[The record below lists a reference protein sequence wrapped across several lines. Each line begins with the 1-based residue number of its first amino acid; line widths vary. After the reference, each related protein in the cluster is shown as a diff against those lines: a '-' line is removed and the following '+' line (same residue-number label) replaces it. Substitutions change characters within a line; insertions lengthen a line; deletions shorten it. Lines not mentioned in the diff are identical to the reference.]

1 MWECENTLEWIG
13 KGDENL
19 KCNNGNYDEIFQ
31 EYINN
36 LENVK
41 SFSDIGKNVIGE
53 SKNGVCEFLST
64 NDIESLMSSTPSSS
78 SSLLFP
84 LKQSQSTS
92 PSSLATSLNSQKI
105 IMNPLPAENVLDA
118 YNNLCIFRKEEKYII
133 LPDKVREKI
142 EQLLYEWIDIN
153 PTNRIMSSNSMGL
166 ALTLYAHAVHH
177 ICIDWN
183 RFVNIKYV
191 DDKMLRIFR
200 SYKNCIPEP
209 GTLMGEI
216 VAQFFQHCKQQSNLN
231 VKRTMNKQQ
240 HSLKNKIED
249 TIFTCGSNDGGV
261 GGGGGGGETATTEA
275 PMATTSTTITEEKN
289 NYSIKNL
296 SASNKNDNSKKHNI
310 DSKFEVIM
318 SLKRVP
324 TVIIMISAIQLN
336 EIEFCE
342 NDNACSGGGGDD
354 DNNSNNNNNNTN
366 NEIDND
372 YENNKI
378 ENMVL
383 DSFRNKV
390 MNSHFIFYSKK
401 QNIIKSNK
409 VINKYKNNINLKNNT
424 LNSKTKNSI
433 VKKSIVKSKNKIRK
447 KVIHIKKCK
456 KNDYEILLESQ
467 PEYSLKQFYNKK
479 DTSIYLQVTFTRK
492 GRYDQVLDEFF
503 KRIYE
508 YNRYYNL
515 NKNNDT
521 SLLFSDFNIVFCSD
535 TLYFMNMSKR
545 LFIDNSII
553 FLYCYLT
560 DKYKPVIDTRDNT
573 DTFGLVKM
581 MSCIEYCTQSSLKRH
596 NNSKIGHGPLTSVIS
611 EGGLNESIKFVNNLL
626 RKKMLNNNKPSH
638 LSSSSY
644 ATTTT
649 LSSVDTSTSVD
660 KDDVITPKRM
670 FVINEPYINTFLN
683 KPVDC
688 GNMY

>member
-1 MWECENTLEWIG
+1 MWECENTLDWIG

-19 KCNNGNYDEIFQ
+19 KCNYGNYDEMFQ
-31 EYINN
+31 EYINS

-41 SFSDIGKNVIGE
+41 SFSDIGKSTIEE
-53 SKNGVCEFLST
+53 SKTDHGEFLST
-64 NDIESLMSSTPSSS
+64 NGVENIKSSLSSKTTTKSTLPSSL
-78 SSLLFP
+78 SLIS
-84 LKQSQSTS
+84 LKQSTS
-92 PSSLATSLNSQKI
+92 PSSSATCLNSQRI

-142 EQLLYEWIDIN
+142 ELLLYDWIDIN

-183 RFVNIKYV
+183 RFVNIKY
-191 DDKMLRIFR
+191 DDDVMLRIFR

-231 VKRTMNKQQ
+231 VKRTMNKQ

-249 TIFTCGSNDGGV
+249 TLLTCGSGFDV
-261 GGGGGGGETATTEA
+261 GATATTEA
-275 PMATTSTTITEEKN
+275 PTATTSTTTEEKN
-289 NYSIKNL
+289 NYSKNNL
-296 SASNKNDNSKKHNI
+296 FASNNNDNSKKRNI

-324 TVIIMISAIQLN
+324 TVMIMISANQIN
-336 EIEFCE
+336 ELEICK
-342 NDNACSGGGGDD
+342 NDYVCSNGGGNGDD
-354 DNNSNNNNNNTN
+354 DNNNTN
-366 NEIDND
+366 NENDND
-372 YENNKI
+372 YENNKL

-383 DSFRNKV
+383 DNFRNKV
-390 MNSHFIFYSKK
+390 MNLHNIFYSKK
-401 QNIIKSNK
+401 QNIMKSTK

-433 VKKSIVKSKNKIRK
+433 VNKSIVKSKIKIRN
-447 KVIHIKKCK
+447 KVIQIKKCK

-479 DTSIYLQVTFTRK
+479 DTSIYLQITFTRK
-492 GRYDQVLDEFF
+492 GHYDQVLDEFF

-508 YNRYYNL
+508 YNRYYSL

-521 SLLFSDFNIVFCSD
+521 SLFFSDFNIVFCSD

-626 RKKMLNNNKPSH
+626 RQKMLNINQPSH
-638 LSSSSY
+638 SSSSSSP

-649 LSSVDTSTSVD
+649 TLASSVDTITSVD

>member
-1 MWECENTLEWIG
+1 MQRMWECENTLEWIG

-19 KCNNGNYDEIFQ
+19 KCNYGNYDEIFQ

-41 SFSDIGKNVIGE
+41 SFSDIGKSIIEE
-53 SKNGVCEFLST
+53 SKTDNGEFLST
-64 NDIESLMSSTPSSS
+64 DDVENIKSSLSSTSSSPLSSSLSLSSLKQLPSSS
-78 SSLLFP
+78 
-84 LKQSQSTS
+84 
-92 PSSLATSLNSQKI
+92 ATCLSSQKI

-142 EQLLYEWIDIN
+142 ELLLYDWIDKN

-183 RFVNIKYV
+183 RFVDIKY
-191 DDKMLRIFR
+191 DDDVMLRIFR

-231 VKRTMNKQQ
+231 VKRTMNKQ

-249 TIFTCGSNDGGV
+249 TVLTCGSGV
-261 GGGGGGGETATTEA
+261 GGATATTEA
-275 PMATTSTTITEEKN
+275 PTATTSTTTEETN
-289 NYSIKNL
+289 NYTKNNL
-296 SASNKNDNSKKHNI
+296 SASNNTDNSKKRNI

-324 TVIIMISAIQLN
+324 TVIIMISANQIN
-336 EIEFCE
+336 ELDICK
-342 NDNACSGGGGDD
+342 NDYVCSGGDD
-354 DNNSNNNNNNTN
+354 DDDNNNNTN
-366 NEIDND
+366 NENDND
-372 YENNKI
+372 YENNKL

-383 DSFRNKV
+383 DNFRNKV
-390 MNSHFIFYSKK
+390 MNLHNIFYSKK
-401 QNIIKSNK
+401 QNIMKSTK

-433 VKKSIVKSKNKIRK
+433 VNKSIVKSKNKIRK
-447 KVIHIKKCK
+447 KVIQIKKCK

-479 DTSIYLQVTFTRK
+479 DTSIYLQITFTRK
-492 GRYDQVLDEFF
+492 GHYDQVLDEFF
-503 KRIYE
+503 KIIYE
-508 YNRYYNL
+508 YNRYYSL

-626 RKKMLNNNKPSH
+626 RKKMLNNNQPSH
-638 LSSSSY
+638 SSSSSSSP
-644 ATTTT
+644 TTTNT
-649 LSSVDTSTSVD
+649 LASVDTITSVD

>member
-1 MWECENTLEWIG
+1 MWECENTLDWIG

-19 KCNNGNYDEIFQ
+19 KCNYGNYDEMFQ

-41 SFSDIGKNVIGE
+41 SFSDIGKSIIEE
-53 SKNGVCEFLST
+53 SKTDHGEFLST
-64 NDIESLMSSTPSSS
+64 NGVENIKSSLSSKTTTKSTLPSSL
-78 SSLLFP
+78 SLIS
-84 LKQSQSTS
+84 LKQSTS
-92 PSSLATSLNSQKI
+92 PSSSATCLNSQRI

-142 EQLLYEWIDIN
+142 ELLLYDWIDIN

-183 RFVNIKYV
+183 RFVNIKY
-191 DDKMLRIFR
+191 DDDVMLRIFR

-231 VKRTMNKQQ
+231 VKRTMNKQ

-249 TIFTCGSNDGGV
+249 TLLTCGSGV
-261 GGGGGGGETATTEA
+261 DVGATATTEA
-275 PMATTSTTITEEKN
+275 PTATTSTTTEEKN
-289 NYSIKNL
+289 NYSKNNL
-296 SASNKNDNSKKHNI
+296 FASNNNDNSKKRNI

-324 TVIIMISAIQLN
+324 TVMIMISANQIN
-336 EIEFCE
+336 ELEICK
-342 NDNACSGGGGDD
+342 NDYVCSNGGGNGDD
-354 DNNSNNNNNNTN
+354 DNNNTN
-366 NEIDND
+366 NENDND
-372 YENNKI
+372 YENNKL

-383 DSFRNKV
+383 DNFRNKV
-390 MNSHFIFYSKK
+390 MNLHNIFYSKK
-401 QNIIKSNK
+401 QNIMKSTK

-424 LNSKTKNSI
+424 LNSKTKKSI
-433 VKKSIVKSKNKIRK
+433 VNKSIVKSKIKIRK
-447 KVIHIKKCK
+447 KVIQIKKCK

-479 DTSIYLQVTFTRK
+479 DTSIYLQITFTRK
-492 GRYDQVLDEFF
+492 GHYDQVLDEFF

-508 YNRYYNL
+508 YNRYYSL

-626 RKKMLNNNKPSH
+626 RKKMLNINQPSH
-638 LSSSSY
+638 SSSSSSP

-649 LSSVDTSTSVD
+649 TLASSVDTITSVD